1 MKRRLNIC
9 LAMIHDPP
17 ILVLDEPE
25 AGLDPQSR
33 ILVRN
38 FFRATSKEKTVIL
51 TTHNMDEA
59 DRMSDRVAIMDQGKL
74 LCIDTPL
81 NLKRTVGDGDIL
93 EIKLEKYPEDGLTGF
108 LDVMNVLNVDCT
120 ISGETVFLKH
130 LNIINMLPDIK
141 GKAESAGLRISEI
154 RLRENTL
161 EDVFIHLT
169 GKNLRS

>member
-1 MKRRLNIC
+1 
-9 LAMIHDPP
+9 MINNPP

-33 ILVRN
+33 ILIRH
-38 FFRATSKEKTVIL
+38 FIQSAGREKTVIL

-74 LCIDTPL
+74 LCTDTPL
-81 NLKRTVGDGDIL
+81 NLRRTVGEGDIL
-93 EIKLEKYPEDGLTGF
+93 EITPDQKTINGLPAFTGEMKR
-108 LDVMNVLNVDCT
+108 VGIET
-120 ISGETVFLKH
+120 KASGEVLLLKH

-141 GKAESAGLRISEI
+141 GMAELSGLRISEI